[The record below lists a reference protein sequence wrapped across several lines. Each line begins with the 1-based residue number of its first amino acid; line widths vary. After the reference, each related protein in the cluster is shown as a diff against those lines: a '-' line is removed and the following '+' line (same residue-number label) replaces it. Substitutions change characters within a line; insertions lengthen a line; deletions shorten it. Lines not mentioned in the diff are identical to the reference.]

1 MSLNVLTYNQAL
13 EEAKK
18 YTDQKINEIIQKYL
32 TNKYTDEESSE
43 QIVVDTN
50 SNKQ

>member
-32 TNKYTDEESSE
+32 TSKYSDEKSSD
-43 QIVVDTN
+43 QIVVDTD
-50 SNKQ
+50 SDTK